1 MEGSMSTM
9 REDLAA
15 GARHGLADRLSRMG
29 PALREGGVAD
39 VFYVAGHR
47 VVLGEGFVTCE
58 CPANREHCDH
68 VLRAIAHRNEVTRCR

>member
-1 MEGSMSTM
+1 MSTV

-15 GARHGLADRLSRMG
+15 GARHGLADRLARG
-29 PALREGGVAD
+29 PALVAGGVAD

-47 VVLGEGFVTCE
+47 VVLGDGFVTCE

-68 VLRAIAHRNEVTRCR
+68 VLRAIAHRDEVPRCR